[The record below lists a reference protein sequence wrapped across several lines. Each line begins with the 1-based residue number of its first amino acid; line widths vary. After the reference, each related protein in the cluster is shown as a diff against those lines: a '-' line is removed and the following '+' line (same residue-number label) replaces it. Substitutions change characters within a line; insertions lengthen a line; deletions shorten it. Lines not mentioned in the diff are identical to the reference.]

1 MSRIG
6 NKHIILPEG
15 VKVTINGNDITVTGK
30 LGELHVNLPHGITFE
45 ETDNVIVLKRANED
59 LKAIHGTT
67 RALLHNAVVGVSEGF
82 VINLEIVGIG
92 YRAQMRGKNIVLN
105 MGYSHEV
112 VIEPLSGVQI
122 ETPDVTKVKV
132 FGINKEHVGE
142 IAARIRDVRRPEPYK
157 GKGIKYAG
165 EHIIRKE
172 GKRASAKK

>member
-15 VKVTINGNDITVTGK
+15 VVVSIKGNDIDVKGK
-30 LGELHVNLPHGITFE
+30 LGELHLTLPEGIYFE
-45 ETDNVIVLKRANED
+45 EKDNVIIITRKND
-59 LKAIHGTT
+59 SYKALHGTT
-67 RALLHNAVVGVSEGF
+67 RALLNNAVVGVSAGF
-82 VINLEIVGIG
+82 EKNLEIVGIG
-92 YRAQMRGKNIVLN
+92 YRASMRGANIVLN

-112 VIEPLSGVQI
+112 VIEPLSGVKI
-122 ETPDVTKVKV
+122 ETPDVTKVKIS
-132 FGINKEHVGE
+132 GINKEHVGE

-157 GKGIKYAG
+157 GKGIKYVG